1 MPVSFLI
8 AAIVLLITGLGVG
21 FASGL
26 LGVGGCFIMIPVQVW
41 AYTALGIP
49 FNTAVAVAFGTN
61 LFVVLPTAASGA
73 YGHTKKGAVWWKA
86 AIFLGVSGATGAVIG
101 ATIAT
106 TLVGMGLGWIL
117 SIAFG
122 SAIIAGAVRMLTAK
136 PPEVTGKEPVDSP
149 LLWILWGVPLG
160 IVTGIIGIGGGVLM
174 VPVMVV
180 ALSFGIHR
188 AVGTSTA
195 LMIFTSVGGLIGY
208 IYNGLKAGIPF
219 VFHNLHMLGY
229 MNLESWILLAATSVP
244 MAQVGVRTAHKLP
257 AKQLRYVFIAV
268 MLYMGWVMIRK
279 GLGITLP
286 IPI

>member
-49 FNTAVAVAFGTN
+49 FNTAVAIAFGTN

-86 AIFLGVSGATGAVIG
+86 AIFLGASGATGAVIG

>member
-1 MPVSFLI
+1 MPVSFLTV
-8 AAIVLLITGLGVG
+8 AIVLLITGLGVG

-49 FNTAVAVAFGTN
+49 FNTAMAIAFGTN

-244 MAQVGVRTAHKLP
+244 MAQVGVRAAHRLP

-268 MLYMGWVMIRK
+268 MLSMGWVMIRN
-279 GLGITLP
+279 GLGLKLP